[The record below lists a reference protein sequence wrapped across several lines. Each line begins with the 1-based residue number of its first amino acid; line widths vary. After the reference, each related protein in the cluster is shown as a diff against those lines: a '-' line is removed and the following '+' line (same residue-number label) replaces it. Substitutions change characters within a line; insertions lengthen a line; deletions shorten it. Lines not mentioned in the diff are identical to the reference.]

1 MDTQRNFVIATIPKE
16 GSQIY
21 ETGPT
26 AYPNRFLFA
35 QTTWNEALA
44 RLRYVCYPSFGSLR
58 IVFLRVLW
66 VV

>member
-35 QTTWNEALA
+35 QTAWKEALA
-44 RLRYVCYPSFGSLR
+44 R
-58 IVFLRVLW
+58 
-66 VV
+66 